1 MKFAKLALLAIAA
14 AGSAQAATVNIQIS
28 QGANQATNFASRD
41 GNTFNG
47 LVWGLIISTGNNT
60 FTDIPQGF
68 QLSTS
73 LNGTLIPGSDDYL
86 IMSAV
91 LTAQGTQGDIANPGK
106 INALNGVVMNDAA
119 TNAIVTGN
127 QFAIVWFDTSITSPT
142 QSTANGGQWYGIMTN
157 AAWTIPAAAGTRNVS
172 ADFATTPDPVKLAD
186 DVRIAPEP
194 SAMLLGLLGA
204 VGLLRRRR

>member
-14 AGSAQAATVNIQIS
+14 AGSAHAATVNIQIS

-41 GNTFNG
+41 GNTSNG
-47 LVWGLIISTGNNT
+47 LVWGLIISTGNTT
-60 FTDIPQGF
+60 FADIPANF

-73 LNGTLIPGSDDYL
+73 LDGTLIPGSDDYL
-86 IMSAV
+86 IMSTV
-91 LTAQGTQGDIANPGK
+91 LTAQGTTTDAANPGK
-106 INALNGVVMNDAA
+106 INIMNGITMNVPA

-127 QFAIVWFDTSITSPT
+127 QFAIVWFDTSITSAT
-142 QSTANGGQWYGIMTN
+142 QNTAGGGQWYGLLTN
-157 AAWTIPAAAGTRNVS
+157 AAWTIPAAGATQNIS
-172 ADFATTPDPVKLAD
+172 AAFSTSPDPVKLAD